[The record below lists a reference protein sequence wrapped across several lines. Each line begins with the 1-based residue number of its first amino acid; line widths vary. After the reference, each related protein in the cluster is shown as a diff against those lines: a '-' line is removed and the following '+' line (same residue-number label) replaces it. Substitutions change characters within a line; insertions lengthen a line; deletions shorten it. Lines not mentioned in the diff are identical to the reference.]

1 MRDEPN
7 SLDGHE
13 AMPADAPNLPELEAL
28 AERLRADGAFWQSRL
43 PDPAGAAARIRAI
56 PLLSQRSEHEGDP
69 PMSIQV
75 PPPPDYDQRTIRTD
89 RRPPRLGPR
98 GSIGPRGGLIATLA
112 AIVVVALIAVVLIQ
126 VAQHNGTS
134 TGPIGQPTLTPPL
147 PTQAQPVPTATSTT
161 YPVLVYFSKQPD
173 SYNDP
178 TAVFPVQRR
187 APNASV
193 ATYAIQQLIAGPTR
207 SETAS
212 GYFTELTAALSG
224 TSNCGGADFTIT
236 LNMRG
241 ARAEAGTA
249 TLQFCR
255 TLSLPGEQTDGRIKA
270 EITKTLTQ
278 FSTIR
283 SVAILTRDGHCFAD
297 LSGSDRCLQ
306 SGT

>member
-13 AMPADAPNLPELEAL
+13 AMSADTPHLPELEAL

-43 PDPAGAAARIRAI
+43 PDPAGVAARIRAI
-56 PLLSQRSEHEGDP
+56 PLLSLRSEREGDL
-69 PMSIQV
+69 PMSIQMT
-75 PPPPDYDQRTIRTD
+75 PPPDYGQPTIRTD
-89 RRPPRLGPR
+89 RQPPRIGPR
-98 GSIGPRGGLIATLA
+98 GPIGPRGGLLATLA
-112 AIVVVALIAVVLIQ
+112 AIVVVALIAVVLVQ
-126 VAQHNGTS
+126 VTQHNGTS
-134 TGPIGQPTLTPPL
+134 TGPIGHPTLTPQP
-147 PTQAQPVPTATSTT
+147 PTQTQPTATATATT

-187 APNASV
+187 SPNAGV
-193 ATYAIQQLIAGPTR
+193 ATYAIQQLIAGPTA
-207 SETAS
+207 SEKAS

-224 TSNCGGADFTIT
+224 ASNCGGADFTIT
-236 LNMRG
+236 LNTRG
-241 ARAEAGTA
+241 AKPETGTA

-255 TLSLPGEQTDGRIKA
+255 TLSLPGEQTDGRIKT

-278 FSTIR
+278 FSTIHN
-283 SVAILTRDGHCFAD
+283 VVILTRDGHCFAD
-297 LSGSDRCLQ
+297 LSGADRCLQ